1 MAKIHRYVFSALA
14 SAADLSC
21 MEIAS
26 RTVRSKETW
35 SILMKAGETLY
46 AGPSLRWKRERAGTT
61 VSVRDAFYNV
71 CIFI

>member
-1 MAKIHRYVFSALA
+1 MAALA

-26 RTVRSKETW
+26 RAARSKDTW
-35 SILMKAGETLY
+35 SVIMKGGEKLY
-46 AGPSLRWKRERAGTT
+46 HGPSLRWRRERAGTT

-71 CIFI
+71 SLSRLSSAF